1 MIGFQLRATL
11 CFRHLRNDAS
21 GCWFYQIDI
30 QILPVS
36 RLLFDV
42 IGDFFAPAPT
52 MNDRGSA
59 DRRRVRRAV
68 IADTELSVLAFPIP
82 VRLLDI
88 SLGGVLLES
97 SHRVELA
104 TRGTLRFNFGGVPFS
119 ADVRVE
125 RMEPQGPSDAERF
138 TIGASFVAL
147 SRQDQRVIERFADQ

>member
-1 MIGFQLRATL
+1 MHDL
-11 CFRHLRNDAS
+11 
-21 GCWFYQIDI
+21 
-30 QILPVS
+30 
-36 RLLFDV
+36 
-42 IGDFFAPAPT
+42 
-52 MNDRGSA
+52 GSIE
-59 DRRRVRRAV
+59 RRRVARAV

-97 SHRVELA
+97 SHSVDLG

-125 RMEPQGPSDAERF
+125 RVDHQPSGAVVRF

>member
-1 MIGFQLRATL
+1 MR
-11 CFRHLRNDAS
+11 DVAS
-21 GCWFYQIDI
+21 
-30 QILPVS
+30 
-36 RLLFDV
+36 
-42 IGDFFAPAPT
+42 T
-52 MNDRGSA
+52 
-59 DRRRVRRAV
+59 DRRRVPRAA

-97 SHRVELA
+97 SHPVDLG

-119 ADVRVE
+119 ADVKVE
-125 RMEPQGPSDAERF
+125 RLDRQRHGTSERF

>member
-1 MIGFQLRATL
+1 MRDL
-11 CFRHLRNDAS
+11 AS
-21 GCWFYQIDI
+21 
-30 QILPVS
+30 
-36 RLLFDV
+36 
-42 IGDFFAPAPT
+42 T
-52 MNDRGSA
+52 
-59 DRRRVRRAV
+59 DRRRVPRAV

-97 SHRVELA
+97 SHPVDLG

-119 ADVRVE
+119 ADVKVE
-125 RMEPQGPSDAERF
+125 RIDRQAVGVGPRF

>member
-1 MIGFQLRATL
+1 
-11 CFRHLRNDAS
+11 
-21 GCWFYQIDI
+21 
-30 QILPVS
+30 
-36 RLLFDV
+36 
-42 IGDFFAPAPT
+42 
-52 MNDRGSA
+52 
-59 DRRRVRRAV
+59 V
-68 IADTELSVLAFPIP
+68 IAETELSVLAFPIP

-97 SHRVELA
+97 SHPVELA

-125 RMEPQGPSDAERF
+125 RLERPRRDAERF